1 MQLGPTEKEEMKQ
14 QQRMKGMKDMTRK
27 IKAKGRM
34 DANNSWWVS
43 EFLAA
48 DCEKAWVHSG
58 WEDIMQKWYAWLCA
72 MKKKDEA
79 KKMEEVHQKKFVK

>member
-1 MQLGPTEKEEMKQ
+1 MT
-14 QQRMKGMKDMTRK
+14 DMTMK

-43 EFLAA
+43 ELLAG
-48 DCEKAWVHSG
+48 DCKKTWLHPE
-58 WEDIMQKWYAWLCA
+58 WEDTVQRWSNWLHE

-79 KKMEEVHQKKFVK
+79 RGWRKNTRSS